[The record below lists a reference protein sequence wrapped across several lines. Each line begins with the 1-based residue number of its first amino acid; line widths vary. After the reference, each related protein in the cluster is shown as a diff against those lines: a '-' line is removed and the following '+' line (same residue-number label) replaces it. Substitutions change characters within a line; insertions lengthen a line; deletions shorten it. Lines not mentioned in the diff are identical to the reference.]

1 LSTGYALPGGAGLPL
16 GGDAMKAIVQRLKNL
31 EKLLKRSFIIV
42 GGRKISQEEWDRWQN
57 TRDEDWI
64 G

>member
-1 LSTGYALPGGAGLPL
+1 LPL